1 MKSPGLTF
9 ILPAM
14 VYLSVLV
21 IYPTIY
27 LYYMTFHTFN
37 PLYDLAPR
45 YAGLQNFFVIA
56 QDADAGYS
64 ILAMLFL
71 TSITVPA
78 QLALG
83 SLIAILFTSP
93 RLRGRL
99 VLRSIMLIPLSIPAV
114 IVGLNWKMIFFTYG
128 PLNTFLTAV
137 GLEPQP
143 WLSAPFGNSFNT
155 FFVLAVLD
163 IWQWTP
169 FVALAVAAG
178 IESIPQQIQEAAALD
193 GASRLQMIRH
203 IVLPLSKTII
213 IIILLFR
220 LIDSLKIFDIIYML
234 TFGGPGK
241 LTTTLPFYIYKVGF
255 TLTAAKADI
264 GYASLLS
271 VVLLLIATVLVLMV
285 LTRVLNVRRVVWE

>member
-234 TFGGPGK
+234 TFGGPGN

>member
-178 IESIPQQIQEAAALD
+178 IESIPPQIQEAAALD

-234 TFGGPGK
+234 TFGGPGN